1 VRSQSAG
8 VSGKELS
15 YAVYHTERRRT
26 DTLSIATATIRVP
39 WGRGLA
45 AMVKKIL
52 TWGGLAFLIFFVAY
66 RPTSAADVFKSIG
79 GTLQDIAQGFG
90 DFFSNLV
97 A

>member
-1 VRSQSAG
+1 VE
-8 VSGKELS
+8 ELS
-15 YAVYHTERRRT
+15 YAVYHTERRLT
-26 DTLSIATATIRVP
+26 DTLSIAAATIRVP

-66 RPTSAADVFKSIG
+66 RPTSAADVFKSLG
-79 GTLQDIAQGFG
+79 GTLQDIAQGLG